1 MRVISWEYEIYM
13 QMSESCDISQSIK
26 IHWSCLGILQI
37 CFSSRWAE
45 QQMSAIYFVMKNIKD
60 QPSKSY
66 KGRTCYICAF
76 YRERK
81 LNYGTI
87 YAHTPNL
94 MKRSVTSCLIR
105 ASNYQYFSSFLLLP
119 IFYLSDVD
127 VDKSIIEFHQH
138 SHILVEVSHK
148 EFNREK
154 INLPRMQH

>member
-13 QMSESCDISQSIK
+13 QMSESCDIFQSIK

-81 LNYGTI
+81 LNYYLCTYTQSDEKI
-87 YAHTPNL
+87 CHKLPN
-94 MKRSVTSCLIR
+94 SCLKLSILFIFS
-105 ASNYQYFSSFLLLP
+105 AFTYFLF
-119 IFYLSDVD
+119 V
-127 VDKSIIEFHQH
+127 
-138 SHILVEVSHK
+138 
-148 EFNREK
+148 RCWC
-154 INLPRMQH
+154 R